1 MASLLTNFTSET
13 QVGTGSTSLVST
25 TSSEQKFIGKATFTN
40 TSTLPVEITVWRVF
54 TATTPTTGSG
64 GNWLDI
70 KTIQPGKVWECD
82 KLEQHV
88 LGSLMSVFATAGTAS
103 VINADLS
110 GVTES

>member
-1 MASLLTNFTSET
+1 MASILGNFTSET
-13 QVGTGSTSLVST
+13 QVGTGSTSLTST
-25 TSSEQKFIGKATFTN
+25 LSTEKKFIGKATFTN
-40 TSTLPVEITVWRVF
+40 TSALPVEVTVWRVL

-70 KTIQPGKVWECD
+70 KTIQPSKVWECD

-88 LGSLMSVFATAGTAS
+88 LGGLMSIYATAGTAS

>member
-1 MASLLTNFTSET
+1 MASTLGNFTSET
-13 QVGTGSTSLVST
+13 QVGTSSTSLVDS
-25 TSSEQKFIGKATFTN
+25 TSSEVKFIGKATFTN
-40 TSTLPVEITVWRVF
+40 TSASAIEVTVWRVL

-64 GNWLDI
+64 GNWLDK

-82 KLEQHV
+82 KIQGQA
-88 LGSLMSVFATAGTAS
+88 LGNSMSIFATAGTGS